1 MGGVPKGRRGSKG
14 SGEGPVKPERVK
26 LKLSLD
32 RETVRL
38 LRLEAF
44 GRDVPVGLVVDEL
57 VRSTP
62 QRFVLTDRGS
72 RGAGGTRAAEGHGPL
87 ESPGPR
93 GESRALGLLSDSA

>member
-1 MGGVPKGRRGSKG
+1 MAGVPKVRRGSKG
-14 SGEGPVKPERVK
+14 SDNLPTKPERVK

-44 GRDVPVGLVVDEL
+44 GRDCPVGLVVDEL

-72 RGAGGTRAAEGHGPL
+72 RVPGGHRAAEGQGSSEVPGHVGPAR
-87 ESPGPR
+87 P
-93 GESRALGLLSDSA
+93 LGLLSDAG